1 MKLIRTRRRG
11 MSIALAATATL
22 ALVLPVAAADTVTQA
37 VTAGTRSASV
47 ANLKLGAVAYS
58 HSAQDSSGS
67 MTLTA
72 DDSTGSNLGWNV
84 TILSSAFVYSGGN
97 SGSNIPAANFSL
109 TSAAGPVRTAGQA
122 VDALGVGGPK
132 VPVISP
138 VGTLDTARKTVQAML
153 TFGNGTYTQA
163 LGVSLS
169 IPAQSAAGTYT
180 GTLTTSIT
188 AAP

>member
-1 MKLIRTRRRG
+1 MKLIRTPRRG
-11 MSIALAATATL
+11 MSIVLAATATV
-22 ALVLPVAAADTVTQA
+22 ALVLPVAAADSVTQA

-47 ANLKLGAVAYS
+47 ANLTLASVAYS
-58 HSAQDSSGS
+58 HSDQTSPGS

-84 TILSSAFVYSGGN
+84 TILSSAFAYTGGN
-97 SGSNIPAANFSL
+97 SGINIPAANFTL
-109 TSAAGPVRTAGQA
+109 TSAAAPTRTAGQA
-122 VDALGVGGPK
+122 VDTLGGPN
-132 VPVISP
+132 VPTISP
-138 VGTLDTARKTVQAML
+138 VGTLDTARKTVQAL
-153 TFGNGTYTQA
+153 VLYGNGTYSQA
-163 LGVSLS
+163 LGVSLK